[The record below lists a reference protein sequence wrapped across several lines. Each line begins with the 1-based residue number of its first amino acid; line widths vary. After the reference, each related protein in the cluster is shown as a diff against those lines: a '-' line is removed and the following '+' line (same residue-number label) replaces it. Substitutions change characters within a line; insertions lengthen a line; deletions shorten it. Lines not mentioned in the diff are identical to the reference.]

1 MNETITTNFN
11 AWLKVKI
18 KNESEQ
24 INQNIRDRSNGNE
37 FEIEIDLKS
46 RIKRVTNEIMTFPE
60 YYMAINALYVIDIPS
75 KVITDKIHSELNKLI
90 EKEFRER
97 IDYPIVKYTNKNG
110 MIELR
115 IVRQRKD

>member
-1 MNETITTNFN
+1 MNHTVITNFN
-11 AWLKVKI
+11 DWLKADI
-18 KNESEQ
+18 INESNK

-46 RIKRVTNEIMTFPE
+46 RIERVTNEIMTFPE
-60 YYMAINALYVIDIPS
+60 YYMTINALYVIDISS

-90 EKEFRER
+90 EKEFKKR

-115 IVRQRKD
+115 IVRQRTD

>member
-37 FEIEIDLKS
+37 FEIKIDLKS
-46 RIKRVTNEIMTFPE
+46 RIKRVTNEIITFPE
-60 YYMAINALYVIDIPS
+60 YYMAINALYVIDISS
-75 KVITDKIHSELNKLI
+75 KIITNKIHSDLNKLI
-90 EKEFRER
+90 EKEFRKR
-97 IDYPIVKYTNKNG
+97 IDYPIIKYANKNG
-110 MIELR
+110 VVKLR